1 MTNHIAIQPIQIG
14 DLQEKQANGITW
26 QVNGIMRGATDAL
39 ANCTLIW
46 VYPDGGTAYVMS
58 FQVNID
64 NETLQAW
71 GEDDTIIDDKVLAFS
86 PLFVRA

>member
-1 MTNHIAIQPIQIG
+1 
-14 DLQEKQANGITW
+14 
-26 QVNGIMRGATDAL
+26 MRGATEAL
-39 ANCTLIW
+39 ANCTLIL